1 MSFFSFQITAIAV
14 IPIFKDLSEIDPE
27 KNVWPWGLIMV
38 PSLIVGGFLFFFCLS
53 KVGERLMR
61 KIELEAACPHHPKI
75 DQIEKGSDQ
84 NSIETLDI
92 IPEKVEF
99 ENDLPEQTEV
109 VKEIPEKIEAEKM
122 DIENSVQPMDDSP
135 SR

>member
-1 MSFFSFQITAIAV
+1 
-14 IPIFKDLSEIDPE
+14 
-27 KNVWPWGLIMV
+27 
-38 PSLIVGGFLFFFCLS
+38 
-53 KVGERLMR
+53 MR
-61 KIELEAACPHHPKI
+61 KVELEAACPHHPKI

-92 IPEKVEF
+92 IPEKIEF

-122 DIENSVQPMDDSP
+122 DIENSVQPFDDSP
-135 SR
+135 SRWLKM